1 MPRAAGIWRRESDGY
16 WYTTHRYRKVR
27 LAKSHADAVAAF
39 HRLKSGVPDTGDGL
53 TVRDVCN
60 YRLVFLRSNRST
72 RTYAEA
78 LRILGHF
85 VSAMRPAMLAG
96 DLRPH
101 DIAAW
106 VESKPDW
113 GPTYRHKVIATI
125 QQAFSHAATD
135 GLLTANPISKCRK
148 PTPQTSV
155 TLLTR
160 DQVQQVIGACR
171 DRPLRDITEF
181 LVETGCRPDEARRI
195 ESRHLDRRE
204 RIVVL
209 PAAESK
215 GRARPR
221 IIVPTP
227 AAWSILERLDRGTG
241 VVFRNHRLQAW
252 TANALILRYQRIA
265 KSLGFPVT
273 AKAFRHTYITDA
285 LAKGVDCV
293 TVCKLVGHTSPAML
307 AKTYGHLFERLDYL
321 RAQAERAAG

>member
-1 MPRAAGIWRRESDGY
+1 MPRQAGIWRRESDGY
-16 WYTTHRYRKVR
+16 WYTTHQYRKVR
-27 LAKSHADAVAAF
+27 LAKSHAEAVAAF

-78 LRILGHF
+78 LRILGMF
-85 VSAMRPAMLAG
+85 VAFMRPAMLAG

-106 VESKPDW
+106 VEGKPDW

-135 GLLTANPISKCRK
+135 GLLAANPIARCRK

-171 DRPLRDITEF
+171 DRALRDITEF
-181 LVETGCRPDEARRI
+181 LAETGCRPDEARRI
-195 ESRHLDRRE
+195 ESRHLDRRRLVLHAPGQVDQVAMQIVRNLGARLFLGEQHGHRPAKRFPIRSMRAELRDDVSRE
-204 RIVVL
+204 RPL
-209 PAAESK
+209 AAVP
-215 GRARPR
+215 GR
-221 IIVPTP
+221 
-227 AAWSILERLDRGTG
+227 ERL
-241 VVFRNHRLQAW
+241 VFHCDAHD
-252 TANALILRYQRIA
+252 A
-265 KSLGFPVT
+265 FP
-273 AKAFRHTYITDA
+273 
-285 LAKGVDCV
+285 
-293 TVCKLVGHTSPAML
+293 
-307 AKTYGHLFERLDYL
+307 
-321 RAQAERAAG
+321 